1 MNIYDALSLMLT
13 ELGYIFYVY
22 SQKTYIK
29 GHVINKNKVT
39 KMVTKSLKPRPIDV
53 KIKYNAEVENFIR
66 TIKEKLPYVDLTF
79 MNNNLEDFLI
89 VEKNKLKAI
98 NNGGSYDIIKNIIE
112 ILIDDKSK
120 SINHELLHLSSTY
133 NNGKTIYAGF
143 SQYQNNRLLIGRG
156 LNEGYTAYLDSKLF
170 GREDGY
176 SIVKPY
182 VMFIEKI
189 VGEENMA
196 KYYFTADL
204 NSLIN
209 HLSKYCDETMV
220 YKLINNMDTLL
231 YLIYYKKSSVDYY
244 PKEDVEIIEKIIN
257 ENAKIVTKMFINLVV
272 DKVETENLKDEIK
285 AFLNIFM
292 WSISDK
298 NLNKSYINMNLFE
311 SEIEKY
317 LNEIKKTKEGQ
328 AQHKI

>member
-22 SQKTYIK
+22 SQRTYTK

-39 KMVTKSLKPRPIDV
+39 KMVAKSLRLRPIDV

-89 VEKNKLKAI
+89 VEKNKLKAVD
-98 NNGGSYDIIKNIIE
+98 NGGSYDIIKNIIE

-120 SINHELLHLSSTY
+120 SINHELLHLSSAY

-170 GREDGY
+170 GREDVY

-209 HLSKYCDETMV
+209 HLSKYCDEAMV

-231 YLIYYKKSSVDYY
+231 YLIYYKNSNIDYY
-244 PKEDVEIIEKIIN
+244 AKEDVETIERIIN

-272 DKVETENLKDEIK
+272 DKVETENLNDEVKD
-285 AFLNIFM
+285 FLNIFM
-292 WSISDK
+292 WSISDR

-317 LNEIKKTKEGQ
+317 LNEIKKTKEEQ
-328 AQHKI
+328 VHHKM